1 MFHAA
6 ISCGNISYMP
16 FLRIPKYQNILIK
29 ILLVQVII
37 LSISGCVALL
47 LNGHLSFS
55 HYEAKSGTFKCK
67 LPGGALSSQLDV
79 TDRSSA
85 IGETVTF
92 SLDFGLLWRIDHLL
106 IGKHKLAM
114 LNNQSGSLEERRNQ
128 LDFAKENYI
137 LGYLLQNSDG
147 VEINWEQ
154 FIETNNTEVL
164 LVNTYVMWENK
175 GEVRELLFSIDGDY
189 LNIIHYAQ
197 NVSSEL
203 QTFTTGA
210 KGFYKSCNFF

>member
-1 MFHAA
+1 MLT
-6 ISCGNISYMP
+6 N
-16 FLRIPKYQNILIK
+16 
-29 ILLVQVII
+29 VIVF
-37 LSISGCVALL
+37 SISGCVALL

-67 LPGGALSSQLDV
+67 LPGGALSSRLDV
-79 TDRSSA
+79 TDRSNA

-92 SLDFGLLWRIDHLL
+92 SLDLGLLWRIDHLL

-114 LNNQSGSLEERRNQ
+114 LNKQSGNLEKRRNQ
-128 LDFAKENYI
+128 LDLAKESYI
-137 LGYLLQNSDG
+137 SGYLLQNTDG

-154 FIETNNTEVL
+154 FITVNNTEVL
-164 LVNTYVMWENK
+164 LTNTYVKWEDRE
-175 GEVRELLFSIDGDY
+175 EVRELLFSIDGDY

-203 QTFTTGA
+203 QTITTGA
-210 KGFYKSCNFF
+210 KGFYKSCDFF

>member
-1 MFHAA
+1 
-6 ISCGNISYMP
+6 MP
-16 FLRIPKYQNILIK
+16 FLRIPKFQNIFIK
-29 ILLVQVII
+29 FLFTHVIVF
-37 LSISGCVALL
+37 SISGCVALL

-67 LPGGALSSQLDV
+67 LPGGALSSRLDV
-79 TDRSSA
+79 IDRSNA

-92 SLDFGLLWRIDHLL
+92 SLDLGLLWRIDHLL

-114 LNNQSGSLEERRNQ
+114 LNNQSSSLKERRNQ
-128 LDFAKENYI
+128 LDLAKQNYI
-137 LGYLLQNSDG
+137 SGYLAQNTDG
-147 VEINWEQ
+147 VEIKWEQ
-154 FIETNNTEVL
+154 FVAVNNAEVL
-164 LVNTYVMWENK
+164 IANTYVKWEDRE
-175 GEVRELLFSIDGDY
+175 EVRELLFSIDGDY

-197 NVSSEL
+197 NVSTEL

>member
-1 MFHAA
+1 
-6 ISCGNISYMP
+6 MP
-16 FLRIPKYQNILIK
+16 VLKVPKFQNIFIK
-29 ILLVQVII
+29 FLFAYVII
-37 LSISGCVALL
+37 FSISGCVALL

-79 TDRSSA
+79 IDRSNS

-92 SLDFGLLWRIDHLL
+92 SLDLGLLWRIDHLM

-114 LNNQSGSLEERRNQ
+114 LNSQSRSIEERRNQ
-128 LDFAKENYI
+128 LDLAKENYI
-137 LGYLLQNSDG
+137 SGYLGQNTDV
-147 VEINWEQ
+147 VEIKWEQ
-154 FIETNNTEVL
+154 FIAVNYAEVL
-164 LVNTYVMWENK
+164 IANTYVKWEDK
-175 GEVRELLFSIDGDY
+175 EEVRELLFSIDGDY
-189 LNIIHYAQ
+189 LNIVHYAQ